1 MKAWAGVAVLSIL
14 GSVAYGESLGEVA
27 KRERERREKKKQQGT
42 STETKVI
49 HDEDLG
55 AAPGKDSKGTFNP
68 ATGFATG
75 RVSAG
80 ASEPS
85 KSGAALPPSTSSSS
99 DGGSITEVDVRR
111 AGARQRLESSY
122 ATIAGTAWSLVQAV
136 GEYTAC
142 GKITS
147 RHCESLVNRIESLAM
162 SVGASMEDAEEA
174 ARQGWLNPGEV
185 RAVRQ
190 RYGMD
195 DSFWDKLVSVV
206 HQYRHR

>member
-1 MKAWAGVAVLSIL
+1 MKAWAWVAVLSIL
-14 GSVAYGESLGEVA
+14 GSLAYAESLGDVA

-42 STETKVI
+42 ATETKVI
-49 HDEDLG
+49 HDEDLA

-75 RVSAG
+75 RGSAG
-80 ASEPS
+80 ESEPS
-85 KSGAALPPSTSSSS
+85 KSSAPSSSS
-99 DGGSITEVDVRR
+99 SGNGDITEVDVRR

-122 ATIAGTAWSLVQAV
+122 ASIAGTAWSLVQAV
-136 GEYTAC
+136 REYAGC
-142 GKITS
+142 GKIPS
-147 RHCESLVNRIESLAM
+147 RRCLSLAATVESLAM

-195 DSFWDKLVSVV
+195 DSFWDKLVSAV